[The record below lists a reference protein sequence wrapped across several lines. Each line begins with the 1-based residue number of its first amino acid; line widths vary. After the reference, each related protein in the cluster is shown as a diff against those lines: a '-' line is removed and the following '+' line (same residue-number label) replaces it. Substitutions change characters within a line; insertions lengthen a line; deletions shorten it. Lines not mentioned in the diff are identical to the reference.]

1 MTELQLDGHTFEGFA
16 IPTLNT
22 TILMI
27 KARHGILGCGYLSL
41 ETAEKVG
48 DAMAIVSGVKS
59 FDDMLDAR
67 IKAFS
72 TAAAARGVVSGMSG
86 REALLKLV

>member
-1 MTELQLDGHTFEGFA
+1 MTELQLDGHAFEGFS
-16 IPTLNT
+16 IPASNS
-22 TILMI
+22 TILII

-41 ETAEKVG
+41 ETAERVG

-72 TAAAARGVVSGMSG
+72 VAAAARGVVSGMSG